1 MKLHSL
7 AARSTDI
14 PTDFEVLCLFS
25 SVHTDILRLFFKQPL
40 LVSVPVPQQNQ
51 NMWDLKQRIVKIGI
65 VTIQIGDD
73 TLNENR
79 HIAFPVKGITV
90 VVVVVLVVIYD

>member
-1 MKLHSL
+1 MS
-7 AARSTDI
+7 
-14 PTDFEVLCLFS
+14 
-25 SVHTDILRLFFKQPL
+25 FFKQPL

-51 NMWDLKQRIVKIGI
+51 NMWDLKWRILKIVT

-79 HIAFPVKGITV
+79 HMAFPVRGTTV
-90 VVVVVLVVIYD
+90 VVVVVLVVVIYD